1 MQGPKLNSM
10 NLTIDKSWTLFL
22 DRDGVINKR
31 LPDDYVKSWEQF
43 HFIDGTL
50 DAITIFSRF
59 FGRIVVVSNQ
69 QGVGKG
75 LMPASELVFIHKQM
89 QHAVAEAGGKI
100 DKVYYSPF
108 LEAEKHITRKP
119 AIGMGLKARQD
130 FKEISFK
137 KSIMAGDSFS
147 DVLFGRRLGM
157 KTVLIGE
164 RTLARQYPNLIDLV
178 YPDLITFAQLLNNTS
193 T

>member
-1 MQGPKLNSM
+1 MPGLKLNSM

-22 DRDGVINKR
+22 DRDGVINER

-43 HFIDGTL
+43 HFIEGTL
-50 DAITIFSRF
+50 EAINTFSQL

-75 LMPASELVFIHKQM
+75 LMPASGLELIHKQM
-89 QHAVAEAGGKI
+89 QQAVAEAGGKI
-100 DKVYYSPF
+100 DKVYYSPY

-147 DVLFGRRLGM
+147 DMLFGKRLGM
-157 KTVLIGE
+157 NTVLIGE
-164 RTLARQYPNLIDLV
+164 RTLAREHPNLVDLV
-178 YPDLITFAQLLNNTS
+178 YPDLITFARSINNIS